1 MPQPV
6 PDTLALLADELLA
19 DATDVVALVLE
30 DIAATLPDLAH
41 DPRVRE
47 LLVATVQDT
56 VVAGLTVFRTRSP
69 SLGVSAPPA
78 GLELARRLAQRGVPI
93 SIVLRAYRLG
103 QAAFQQ
109 ELISRIAARS
119 TSAAEVAAAAAR
131 DLSSVAFSVIDS
143 ISEEVVA
150 AYQAERDDWLRQR
163 NAARL
168 ARVTSL
174 LSTRATAVED
184 LETAL
189 GYDLAVWHVG
199 AVFWCEPAVDEPLRL
214 GALERQVSRVAAA
227 LGCSR
232 GPLVVAA
239 DASTLW
245 VWFPTSAAPVETIT
259 AAVAEADTY
268 AAVGDPASGLEGFRR
283 THQQARQGQTIA
295 VAADSASRL
304 RVTAPSLLGPLALLA
319 FDPSDAAAWVQS
331 VLGELADDD
340 DAHARLRETIW
351 AYLSSGSSLA
361 AAAAE
366 LHLHKNTI
374 QYRIRKVEEARGRPL
389 HDGRVD
395 VEVALLACWL
405 LGSTVLRA
413 VT

>member
-1 MPQPV
+1 V

-119 TSAAEVAAAAAR
+119 TSAAEVAAAAR

-361 AAAAE
+361 AAE

-374 QYRIRKVEEARGRPL
+374 QYRIRKAEEARGRPL

-395 VEVALLACWL
+395 VEVALLACRL